1 LKKILVLF
9 LALVLLSGCGAQA
22 PVETTVPTTE
32 APTEATT
39 VPTTEPKRREDMEIF
54 VSLPIEDGRWQ
65 AAGEDLLML
74 LQNLCYQVTLSYA
87 KGDALTQ
94 AQQLEEAIEKG
105 VDCIL
110 LAPVDS
116 AALSEVGSLA
126 MEQNIPMIAYDRM
139 VMDTEAVLYYVSYD
153 YKAMGRAMA
162 EHIVEKA
169 APDTAE
175 KPLTIEFFMGAPED
189 QSAFLLYSGIMEVL
203 QPYLEAGKL
212 VAKSG
217 RTAFEDTCTLENDA
231 AAVEKAMRS
240 YLQDDYK
247 GTCPDIVCTASD
259 DFVTACI
266 TAIEARKRELPL
278 LTGIG
283 ATEEGLANLDAGKQ
297 SFTVETDLYLLDEK
311 AVALVDAVLWD
322 KDPELNDTENTHN
335 NAAII
340 PSYLCEFTV
349 KP

>member
-1 LKKILVLF
+1 MKRILVLL
-9 LALVLLSGCGAQA
+9 LALLLLAGCGAQPPA
-22 PVETTVPTTE
+22 ETTVPTTE
-32 APTEATT
+32 AATEATT
-39 VPTTEPKRREDMEIF
+39 VATTEPKRREDMQIF
-54 VSLPIEDGRWQ
+54 ISLPAEDARWQ

-74 LQNLCYQVTLSYA
+74 LQNLCYQVTLSYGE
-87 KGDALTQ
+87 GDAMTQ
-94 AQQLEEAIEKG
+94 AQQLTEAIETG

-116 AALSEVGSLA
+116 AALSEVGALA
-126 MEQNIPMIAYDRM
+126 LEQGIPMIAYDRM
-139 VMDTEAVLYYVSYD
+139 VMDTEAVQYYVSYD

-169 APDTAE
+169 DPDTAE

-189 QSAFLLYSGIMEVL
+189 HSAFLVYAGVMEVL

-212 VAKSG
+212 VTKSG

-231 AAVEKAMRS
+231 AAVEKAMRT
-240 YLQDDYK
+240 YLQEDYK
-247 GTCPDIVCTASD
+247 GTRPDIICTAND
-259 DFVTACI
+259 DFVAACI

-278 LTGIG
+278 FTGIG
-283 ATEEGLANLDAGKQ
+283 ATEAGLANLEAGKQ

-311 AVALVDAVLWD
+311 TVSLVDAVLWD
-322 KDPELNDTENTHN
+322 KEPELNDTENTHN
-335 NAAII
+335 NAATI
-340 PSYLCEFTV
+340 PSYLCEFTA